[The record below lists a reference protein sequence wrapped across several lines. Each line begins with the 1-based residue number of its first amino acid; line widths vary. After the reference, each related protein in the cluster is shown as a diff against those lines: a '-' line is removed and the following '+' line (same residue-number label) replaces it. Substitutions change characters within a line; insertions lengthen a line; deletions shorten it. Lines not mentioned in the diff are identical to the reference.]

1 MDTEAAVSAAEVSE
15 IADNDRFDKRPAV
28 SRVIPGREDRRIRIS
43 NVVNEG
49 AVAFEA
55 ALHCDVPRS
64 VNVSEFRHAIDQV
77 PRLRATWGQL
87 RPKSYLLAGNRQ
99 SKSDSKQAR
108 RKNKKCSIHFSFHR
122 GFKTFPGL

>member
-1 MDTEAAVSAAEVSE
+1 MDTEAAVSTAEVSPS
-15 IADNDRFDKRPAV
+15 ADNDRFDKGACV
-28 SRVIPGREDRRIRIS
+28 SGVIPGCENRCIGIS
-43 NVVNEG
+43 NVVNES

-55 ALHCDVPRS
+55 ALHRDVSRS
-64 VNVSEFRHAIDQV
+64 VNVSEFRDTVDQV